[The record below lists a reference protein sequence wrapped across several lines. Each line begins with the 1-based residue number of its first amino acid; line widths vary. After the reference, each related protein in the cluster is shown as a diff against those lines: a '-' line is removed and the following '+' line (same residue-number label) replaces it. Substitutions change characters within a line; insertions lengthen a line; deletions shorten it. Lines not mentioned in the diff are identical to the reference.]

1 MKQKKGFTLREVC
14 GQKVVVAEGLEAIN
28 FGKLVTLN
36 ETAAWIWKK
45 ATELGEFNAEQLADA
60 VCETY
65 PVERDRALQD
75 VISLLFEWQQI
86 GIIED

>member
-65 PVERDRALQD
+65 PVERDRAFQD
-75 VISLLFEWQQI
+75 VISLLSEWQQI

>member
-36 ETAAWIWKK
+36 ETAAWIWMK

-75 VISLLFEWQQI
+75 VISLLSEWQQI

>member
-36 ETAAWIWKK
+36 ETAAWIWIK

-75 VISLLFEWQQI
+75 VISLLSEWQQI